1 MSCAESQATETH
13 WIETCIV
20 CLFNFGCDGSLL
32 LRELPLAVVSGA
44 CSLRY
49 MVQASH
55 FGGFSCCGARAPK
68 HRLSS
73 CVTQLSVSLSYT
85 TGLFAPQHVESS
97 WTRYQTH
104 VPCFGRQILNHWT
117 TREVLIFFSFM
128 DCDWGEP
135 FAWSGRFSPG
145 FFLSHKFYTYS
156 LHWSQLSISS

>member
-1 MSCAESQATETH
+1 M
-13 WIETCIV
+13 
-20 CLFNFGCDGSLL
+20 L

-44 CSLRY
+44 CSLRCT
-49 MVQASH
+49 MQASH
-55 FGGFSCCGARAPK
+55 FGGFSCCGAWAPK

-117 TREVLIFFSFM
+117 TREVLIFFLLWIVIWVNPLPGLEDFLLASFFPTSFILTVYTEVS
-128 DCDWGEP
+128 CP
-135 FAWSGRFSPG
+135 FPVS
-145 FFLSHKFYTYS
+145 FYM
-156 LHWSQLSISS
+156 ISEV